1 MAFCHLTQV
10 TYQLKILT
18 TAIFSIL
25 FLRRLL
31 DATHWLAL
39 LLLTVGVILV
49 QVCHHHAITD
59 GDPAWHGRAVPP
71 FNTKMV
77 AGTRVQIVFKNNN
90 KPVYT
95 ADRQA
100 TEGGGEGESSG
111 IPRFLSIL
119 RNHALMERT
128 FL

>member
-49 QVCHHHAITD
+49 QVCHHHVITD
-59 GDPAWHGRAVPP
+59 GDPAWQ
-71 FNTKMV
+71 
-77 AGTRVQIVFKNNN
+77 AGQFPLLIQSR
-90 KPVYT
+90 
-95 ADRQA
+95 
-100 TEGGGEGESSG
+100 
-111 IPRFLSIL
+111 
-119 RNHALMERT
+119 
-128 FL
+128 